1 MGLLDTLVGELGGS
15 LEGDASAHQDLLQGV
30 MGMFASSG
38 GLAGLTSLFQQAGL
52 GRLIASW
59 IATGPNPPISA
70 AQITQVLGSEKISEL
85 AARAG
90 LSPQAAGASLAQLLP
105 TLVDRMTPNG
115 RIPQGG
121 GDLFGG
127 LLGTLGG
134 KQG

>member
-15 LEGDASAHQDLLQGV
+15 LEGNASAHQDLLQGV
-30 MGMFASSG
+30 MGMFANRG
-38 GLAGLTSLFQQAGL
+38 GLPGLVSMFQQKGL
-52 GRLIASW
+52 GSLVASW
-59 IATGPNPPISA
+59 ISTGQNLPVSA
-70 AQITQVLGSEKISEL
+70 AQVTDALGSEQLGQL

-121 GDLFGG
+121 GDLLGE
-127 LLGTLGG
+127 LLGALGG
-134 KQG
+134 KQA